1 MTAKKYSII
10 YADPPWRYDQKSL
23 RGGAEKFYHT
33 MGIDEICALPVS
45 QLAAE
50 DCTLFLW
57 ATFPQLHL
65 AFRVIEA
72 WGFQYKT
79 VGFLWIKQNRK
90 NDSWFFGTGF
100 WTRSNAEVCLL
111 AVRGKP
117 KRKSAAVH
125 QLVISH
131 REQHS
136 QKPAVVREKIVELMG
151 DLPRVELFARQRA
164 DGWDAWGDEVESDF
178 AMRPEGME
186 ER

>member
-1 MTAKKYSII
+1 MTEKRYSII

-57 ATFPQLHL
+57 VTFPQLPL

-79 VGFLWIKQNRK
+79 VGFLWIKQNK
-90 NDSWFFGTGF
+90 KSDGLFFGTGF

-125 QLVISH
+125 QLAISH

-178 AMRPEGME
+178 AMKPEGME

>member
-1 MTAKKYSII
+1 MTEKRYSII

-50 DCTLFLW
+50 DCTLVLL
-57 ATFPQLHL
+57 ANFPQLPL

-79 VGFLWIKQNRK
+79 VGFLWIKKNKK

-164 DGWDAWGDEVESDF
+164 DGWDAWGDEVESNF